1 MLCCLPT
8 QMVMGFSCAARY
20 RDLVCALELVGH
32 RTCSKSCLLY
42 SLIFRAAN
50 ATWWHGKFSAKH
62 ITAFN
67 LCFGRS
73 TADFRP
79 KHGDTILTNMMS
91 QADSSSSASVPSLK
105 HHITSLRMFQFFQG
119 QIFVE
124 IQRRTG
130 KIGFKHG
137 IYPQFTLEA
146 GRLSSGDFHDMYR
159 EKSPR
164 YSLWFSLCL
173 QEIMLRSI
181 KSQTVK

>member
-1 MLCCLPT
+1 MSISQLKKIRKCFCDTLSQKNIQCKIRTSTFIKLCFLCCLPS
-8 QMVMGFSCAARY
+8 QMVVGFSCAARY

-32 RTCSKSCLLY
+32 RTCSKFCLLY

-62 ITAFN
+62 IEAFN

-119 QIFVE
+119 
-124 IQRRTG
+124 
-130 KIGFKHG
+130 
-137 IYPQFTLEA
+137 
-146 GRLSSGDFHDMYR
+146 
-159 EKSPR
+159 
-164 YSLWFSLCL
+164 
-173 QEIMLRSI
+173 
-181 KSQTVK
+181 

>member
-1 MLCCLPT
+1 MSISQLKKIRKCFCDTLSQKNIQCRIQTSTFIKLCVLCCLPS
-8 QMVMGFSCAARY
+8 QMVVGFSCAARY

-32 RTCSKSCLLY
+32 RTCSKFCLLY

-62 ITAFN
+62 IEAFN
-67 LCFGRS
+67 LSFGRS

-119 QIFVE
+119 
-124 IQRRTG
+124 
-130 KIGFKHG
+130 
-137 IYPQFTLEA
+137 
-146 GRLSSGDFHDMYR
+146 
-159 EKSPR
+159 
-164 YSLWFSLCL
+164 
-173 QEIMLRSI
+173 
-181 KSQTVK
+181 